1 MEHDKFLIELIAK
14 NYNLEESVVMQNREI
29 PQRVAAER
37 FLSPESKKKLE
48 GIGYFLP
55 LDKNSR
61 QRRLA
66 FTLNSPLPEF
76 KDDFYQTP
84 EGKLWYDCNVVHGQ
98 VYLDICARA
107 YSGAQRFAR
116 NIAEGQAR
124 TRAKT
129 SGFKFKA
136 VG

>member
-1 MEHDKFLIELIAK
+1 MGNDSLIESICR
-14 NYNLEESVVMQNREI
+14 NYGLNKEVVMEQRKI
-29 PQRVAAER
+29 PSGEAAER
-37 FLSPESKKKLE
+37 FLGVESRAMFSKTNPLGRGLVLIPEL
-48 GIGYFLP
+48 
-55 LDKNSR
+55 
-61 QRRLA
+61 
-66 FTLNSPLPEF
+66 
-76 KDDFYQTP
+76 KDEFYQTS

-129 SGFKFKA
+129 NGFKFKA